1 MNSLADK
8 KFLIVGLGLLGGSY
22 AIALKSKGYFVG
34 GIDKDNSATL
44 YALENKIIDQ
54 SVSLTDEKA
63 LKNYDVVV
71 LALYPK
77 AVTLWI
83 EENQKH
89 LKDGAIITDVTGIK
103 SSIVNSVQK
112 LLRPSLEFIG
122 AHPMAGKESSGI
134 KNASSD
140 MFNGAN
146 FIITPTESNTKK
158 AIEFISGLAKELGF
172 GKISLLSPEKHDEM
186 IGFLSQLTHCIA
198 VSLMNCNEN
207 EDLALYTGDSFRD
220 LTRIA
225 KINEEMWTELF
236 LMNKDRLI
244 KEMDLF
250 MEKFKMLKKGIES
263 DDELAIKEMMRT
275 STKRRKDF
283 DKK

>member
-34 GIDKDNSATL
+34 GIDKDSNATK

-63 LKNYDVVV
+63 LKNYDVIV

-236 LMNKDRLI
+236 LMNKDKLI

>member
-34 GIDKDNSATL
+34 GIDKDSNAIK

-63 LKNYDVVV
+63 LKNYDVIV

-140 MFNGAN
+140 IFNGAN

-172 GKISLLSPEKHDEM
+172 GRISLLSPEKHDEM

-236 LMNKDRLI
+236 LMNKDKLI

-250 MEKFKMLKKGIES
+250 MEKFKILKKGIES